1 MPEIRSM
8 TTRILIWLFSGVST
22 VHLIAFALIWVS
34 VFIPG
39 KLGFKEDRLLR
50 ICTGLYLGCEAI
62 VTLMNVGE
70 PLALPLTYIG
80 GIGLF
85 FGLGRLIRWLVFALK
100 ARKR

>member
-1 MPEIRSM
+1 MPEIRPM

-50 ICTGLYLGCEAI
+50 ISTGLYLGCEAI
-62 VTLMNVGE
+62 VTLMNVAE

-80 GIGLF
+80 GVGLF